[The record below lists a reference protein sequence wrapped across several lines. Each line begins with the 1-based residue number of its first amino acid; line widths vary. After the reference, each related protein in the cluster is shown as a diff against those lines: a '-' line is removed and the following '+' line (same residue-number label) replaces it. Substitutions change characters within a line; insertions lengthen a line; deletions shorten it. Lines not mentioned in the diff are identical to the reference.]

1 LNIRNTYS
9 NIGDEV
15 FNGCPE
21 PQFRPMLYV
30 LSFFH
35 WNVNYDFTA
44 SDYEISYQLIS
55 LYLNKAKEN
64 NEENLPWETLR
75 YLIGDAMY
83 GGRVTDEADRRAMN
97 AYLLE
102 YMGDFIFDSN

>member
-1 LNIRNTYS
+1 
-9 NIGDEV
+9 
-15 FNGCPE
+15 
-21 PQFRPMLYV
+21 
-30 LSFFH
+30 
-35 WNVNYDFTA
+35 
-44 SDYEISYQLIS
+44 